1 LESENGEMVSLH
13 NQNDGIKFP
22 FKVILMDYVSRF
34 SILEIPKNPRKIFKI
49 TKKGNFDGLYK
60 QVR

>member
-1 LESENGEMVSLH
+1 
-13 NQNDGIKFP
+13 
-22 FKVILMDYVSRF
+22 MDYVSRF
-34 SILEIPKNPRKIFKI
+34 SIPEIPKNPRKIFKI

>member
-1 LESENGEMVSLH
+1 
-13 NQNDGIKFP
+13 
-22 FKVILMDYVSRF
+22 MDYVSRF
-34 SILEIPKNPRKIFKI
+34 SIPEIPKNPRKKIKI